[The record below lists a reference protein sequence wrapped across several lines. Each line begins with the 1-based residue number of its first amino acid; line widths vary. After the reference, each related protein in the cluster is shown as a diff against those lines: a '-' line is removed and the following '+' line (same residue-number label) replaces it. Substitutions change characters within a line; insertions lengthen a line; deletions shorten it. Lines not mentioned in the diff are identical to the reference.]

1 MPRQKLT
8 QRTDGYFKVKY
19 HDKQFY
25 GKTQAEAMK
34 ARDAYKQKEQMGLS
48 HDLEGI
54 TFLDYALN
62 WLEIYRS
69 DCSVPLQKQYASM
82 IRFAAD
88 HTRKRFICDINAND
102 LQAIFNKLSCYS
114 SSYVSKFA
122 SLMNGIFRNAV
133 SNGALIRNPMAG
145 VQRPKCKKTGGHRCL
160 EPWERALIRSTW
172 QEHDFGLAAMVML
185 YTGFRRG
192 EMLHLNIDRD
202 VDFEKKTIAVR
213 GAVSFSEGNRPKLT
227 KGKTASAIRTV
238 PLLPPLEEALKGRH
252 GLVCHKENGGIMSQS
267 AFACKYESVHH
278 LPGDEAQ
285 RHPQA
290 LVRQNQRAEAALGG
304 GQAAAVEGNQ
314 HPLPRFPRGVLHK
327 SLLRASAA
335 QNAAKLDGTRRCRHD
350 SCHLHEAGQGAGA
363 DGCCEDGQL
372 PDPLG
377 SGFRRRMRARRRIPA
392 IL

>member
-238 PLLPPLEEALKGRH
+238 PLLPPLEEALEG
-252 GLVCHKENGGIMSQS
+252 
-267 AFACKYESVHH
+267 
-278 LPGDEAQ
+278 
-285 RHPQA
+285 
-290 LVRQNQRAEAALGG
+290 
-304 GQAAAVEGNQ
+304 AAAGWFATRRTAASCRS
-314 HPLPRFPRGVLHK
+314 PP
-327 SLLRASAA
+327 SRASTSRTSPSWRRSSTASTSAGTAKPTSRSSSWRRGSCRRGRKSTSAA
-335 QNAAKLDGTRRCRHD
+335 TISAWSSAQEPTTRKCRSKRCK
-350 SCHLHEAGQGAGA
+350 AGWVT
-363 DGCCEDGQL
+363 
-372 PDPLG
+372 PMPT
-377 SGFRRRMRARRRIPA
+377 
-392 IL
+392 

>member
-1 MPRQKLT
+1 MSL
-8 QRTDGYFKVKY
+8 DGIK
-19 HDKQFY
+19 
-25 GKTQAEAMK
+25 
-34 ARDAYKQKEQMGLS
+34 R
-48 HDLEGI
+48 I
-54 TFLDYALN
+54 LDDFD
-62 WLEIYRS
+62 EIYGDYQLSARVDMLLKFLAKRAAQEYRYIS
-69 DCSVPLQKQYASM
+69 FQEKAPDNDAVQIMTVHKAKGLEFHTVFLPELTKNEFPARTLGGKQYY
-82 IRFAAD
+82 
-88 HTRKRFICDINAND
+88 HV
-102 LQAIFNKLSCYS
+102 LNKLSCYS

-267 AFACKYESVHH
+267 AFACKYESYITFLETKLNGIHKRWYGKTNEQKQLLAEGK
-278 LPGDEAQ
+278 LPPWKEINIRCHDFRVEFCTRAYYAQ
-285 RHPQA
+285 VPLKTLQSWMGHADADMILAIYTKLDKEQERTD
-290 LVRQNQRAEAALGG
+290 AAKMVNYLTRLE
-304 GQAAAVEGNQ
+304 VD
-314 HPLPRFPRGVLHK
+314 
-327 SLLRASAA
+327 SAA
-335 QNAAKLDGTRRCRHD
+335 
-350 SCHLHEAGQGAGA
+350 E
-363 DGCCEDGQL
+363 
-372 PDPLG
+372 
-377 SGFRRRMRARRRIPA
+377 
-392 IL
+392 

>member
-69 DCSVPLQKQYASM
+69 DCSVPLQKHYASM
-82 IRFAAD
+82 IRFAAVL
-88 HTRKRFICDINAND
+88 TRKRFICDINAND

-202 VDFEKKTIAVR
+202 VDFEKKPIAVR

-227 KGKTASAIRTV
+227 KGKPASAIRTV

-267 AFACKYESVHH
+267 AFACKYESYITFLETKLNGIHKRWYGKTNEQKQLLAEGK
-278 LPGDEAQ
+278 LPPWKEINIRCHDFRVEFCTRAYYAQ
-285 RHPQA
+285 VPLKTLQSWMGHADADMLLAIYTKLDKEQERTD
-290 LVRQNQRAEAALGG
+290 AAKMVNYLTRLE
-304 GQAAAVEGNQ
+304 VD
-314 HPLPRFPRGVLHK
+314 
-327 SLLRASAA
+327 SAA
-335 QNAAKLDGTRRCRHD
+335 
-350 SCHLHEAGQGAGA
+350 E
-363 DGCCEDGQL
+363 
-372 PDPLG
+372 
-377 SGFRRRMRARRRIPA
+377 
-392 IL
+392 

>member
-202 VDFEKKTIAVR
+202 VDFEKRQLQSAALCRSAKAIAR
-213 GAVSFSEGNRPKLT
+213 SSRRAKP
-227 KGKTASAIRTV
+227 
-238 PLLPPLEEALKGRH
+238 LPPSALCR
-252 GLVCHKENGGIMSQS
+252 C
-267 AFACKYESVHH
+267 F
-278 LPGDEAQ
+278 
-285 RHPQA
+285 
-290 LVRQNQRAEAALGG
+290 
-304 GQAAAVEGNQ
+304 
-314 HPLPRFPRGVLHK
+314 
-327 SLLRASAA
+327 LRW
-335 QNAAKLDGTRRCRHD
+335 KRR
-350 SCHLHEAGQGAGA
+350 
-363 DGCCEDGQL
+363 
-372 PDPLG
+372 
-377 SGFRRRMRARRRIPA
+377 
-392 IL
+392 

>member
-172 QEHDFGLAAMVML
+172 QEHDFGLAAMVMP
-185 YTGFRRG
+185 T
-192 EMLHLNIDRD
+192 
-202 VDFEKKTIAVR
+202 
-213 GAVSFSEGNRPKLT
+213 P
-227 KGKTASAIRTV
+227 ASAGEKCST
-238 PLLPPLEEALKGRH
+238 
-252 GLVCHKENGGIMSQS
+252 
-267 AFACKYESVHH
+267 
-278 LPGDEAQ
+278 
-285 RHPQA
+285 
-290 LVRQNQRAEAALGG
+290 
-304 GQAAAVEGNQ
+304 
-314 HPLPRFPRGVLHK
+314 
-327 SLLRASAA
+327 
-335 QNAAKLDGTRRCRHD
+335 
-350 SCHLHEAGQGAGA
+350 
-363 DGCCEDGQL
+363 
-372 PDPLG
+372 
-377 SGFRRRMRARRRIPA
+377 
-392 IL
+392 

>member
-69 DCSVPLQKQYASM
+69 DCSVPLQKQYANM

-160 EPWERALIRSTW
+160 EPWERALIRATW

-238 PLLPPLEEALKGRH
+238 PLLPPLEEALG
-252 GLVCHKENGGIMSQS
+252 C
-267 AFACKYESVHH
+267 
-278 LPGDEAQ
+278 AQ
-285 RHPQA
+285 T
-290 LVRQNQRAEAALGG
+290 
-304 GQAAAVEGNQ
+304 
-314 HPLPRFPRGVLHK
+314 RFR
-327 SLLRASAA
+327 SS
-335 QNAAKLDGTRRCRHD
+335 
-350 SCHLHEAGQGAGA
+350 
-363 DGCCEDGQL
+363 
-372 PDPLG
+372 
-377 SGFRRRMRARRRIPA
+377 
-392 IL
+392 

>member
-25 GKTQAEAMK
+25 GKTQPEAMK

-267 AFACKYESVHH
+267 AFACKYASYITFLETKLNGIHKRWYGKTNEQKQLLAEGK
-278 LPGDEAQ
+278 LPPWKEINIRCHDFRVEFCTRAYYAQ
-285 RHPQA
+285 
-290 LVRQNQRAEAALGG
+290 V
-304 GQAAAVEGNQ
+304 
-314 HPLPRFPRGVLHK
+314 PLKTLQSWMGHADADMIL
-327 SLLRASAA
+327 AIYT
-335 QNAAKLDGTRRCRHD
+335 KLDKEQGGRMPRR
-350 SCHLHEAGQGAGA
+350 
-363 DGCCEDGQL
+363 
-372 PDPLG
+372 
-377 SGFRRRMRARRRIPA
+377 
-392 IL
+392 

>member
-69 DCSVPLQKQYASM
+69 DCSVPLQKQYANM

-238 PLLPPLEEALKGRH
+238 PLLRAERAARAGLPQGERRH
-252 GLVCHKENGGIMSQS
+252 HVAVRLRVQVCV
-267 AFACKYESVHH
+267 VHH
-278 LPGDEAQ
+278 LLGDEAQ

-314 HPLPRFPRGVLHK
+314 HPLPRFPRGVLHQ

-350 SCHLHEAGQGAGA
+350 SRHLHEAGQGAGA
-363 DGCCEDGQL
+363 DGCREDDWL
-372 PDPLG
+372 SEPLG
-377 SGFRRRMRARRRIPA
+377 GRFGFRMRERRRIPA